1 MLFGYFCSSLFI
13 GGGEVNFIN
22 ILKYLNR
29 CPSCKNGNVFSG
41 LIKLRDYCSSCN
53 IKLNSDKIGD
63 GASWITTSFVCF
75 VLIPILF
82 FFEINIGISVKIY
95 VFVVFPFLVL
105 LSIILLRISRYLLLK
120 KYYDVI

>member
-82 FFEINIGISVKIY
+82 FFEINIGITVKIY
-95 VFVVFPFLVL
+95 VLVVFPFLVL

>member
-82 FFEINIGISVKIY
+82 FFEINIGISVKTY
-95 VFVVFPFLVL
+95 LFVVFPFLVL

-120 KYYDVI
+120 NIMM

>member
-82 FFEINIGISVKIY
+82 FFEINIGISIKIY

-105 LSIILLRISRYLLLK
+105 LSIIVLRIARYLLLK

>member
-29 CPSCKNGNVFSG
+29 CPRCKNGNVFSG
-41 LIKLRDYCSSCN
+41 IIKLKDYCSSCN

-75 VLIPILF
+75 ILIPILF

>member
-29 CPSCKNGNVFSG
+29 CPRCKNGNVFSG
-41 LIKLRDYCSSCN
+41 LIKLKDYCSSCN

-82 FFEINIGISVKIY
+82 FFEINIGISLTVY

>member
-82 FFEINIGISVKIY
+82 FFEINIGISVKMY
-95 VFVVFPFLVL
+95 LFVVFPFLVL

>member
-29 CPSCKNGNVFSG
+29 CPRCKNGNVFSG
-41 LIKLRDYCSSCN
+41 LIKLKDYCSSCN

-105 LSIILLRISRYLLLK
+105 LSIILLRVARYLLLK

>member
-13 GGGEVNFIN
+13 GGEEVNFIN

-29 CPSCKNGNVFSG
+29 CPRCKNGNVFSG
-41 LIKLRDYCSSCN
+41 LIKLKDYCSICN
-53 IKLNSDKIGD
+53 VKLNSDKIGD

-82 FFEINIGISVKIY
+82 VFEINIGISVKIY

-105 LSIILLRISRYLLLK
+105 LSIIFLRISRYLLLK

>member
-29 CPSCKNGNVFSG
+29 CPRCKNGNVFSG
-41 LIKLRDYCSSCN
+41 LIKLKDYCSSCN

-95 VFVVFPFLVL
+95 VFVVFPLLVL

>member
-29 CPSCKNGNVFSG
+29 CPRCKNGNVFSG
-41 LIKLRDYCSSCN
+41 LIKLKDYCSSCN

-95 VFVVFPFLVL
+95 VFFVFPFLVL

-120 KYYDVI
+120 KYYDVT

>member
-13 GGGEVNFIN
+13 GGGGVNFIN

-29 CPSCKNGNVFSG
+29 CPRCKNGNVFSG
-41 LIKLRDYCSSCN
+41 LIKLKDYCSSCN

-63 GASWITTSFVCF
+63 GASWITTSLVCF
-75 VLIPILF
+75 VIIPILF

-95 VFVVFPFLVL
+95 VFVVFPFFAL

>member
-29 CPSCKNGNVFSG
+29 CPRCKNGNVFSG
-41 LIKLRDYCSSCN
+41 LIKLKDYCSSCN

-75 VLIPILF
+75 VIIPILF
-82 FFEINIGISVKIY
+82 FFEINIGINVKIY

>member
-29 CPSCKNGNVFSG
+29 CPRCKNGNVFSG
-41 LIKLRDYCSSCN
+41 LIKLKDYCSSCN

-82 FFEINIGISVKIY
+82 FIEINIGISVKIY
-95 VFVVFPFLVL
+95 VFVIFPFLVL

>member
-22 ILKYLNR
+22 ILRYLNR
-29 CPSCKNGNVFSG
+29 CPRCKNGNVFNG
-41 LIKLRDYCSSCN
+41 IIKLKDYCSSCN

-75 VLIPILF
+75 VLMPILF
-82 FFEINIGISVKIY
+82 FFEINIGISLKIY
-95 VFVVFPFLVL
+95 VFAVFPFLVL

-120 KYYDVI
+120 KYYDVT

>member
-13 GGGEVNFIN
+13 GGGEVNLIN

-29 CPSCKNGNVFSG
+29 CPRCKNSNVFSG
-41 LIKLRDYCSSCN
+41 LIKLKGHCSSCN

>member
-1 MLFGYFCSSLFI
+1 MLFGYFCSSLFT

-29 CPSCKNGNVFSG
+29 CPRCKNGNVFSG
-41 LIKLRDYCSSCN
+41 LIKLKDYCSSCN

-82 FFEINIGISVKIY
+82 VLEINIGISVKIY

>member
-82 FFEINIGISVKIY
+82 FFEINIGISVKLY

>member
-1 MLFGYFCSSLFI
+1 MLFGCFCSSLFI

-29 CPSCKNGNVFSG
+29 CPRCKNGNVFSG
-41 LIKLRDYCSSCN
+41 LIKLKDYCSSCN

-75 VLIPILF
+75 ILIPILF
-82 FFEINIGISVKIY
+82 YFEINIGISVKIY
-95 VFVVFPFLVL
+95 VLVVFPFLVL

>member
-29 CPSCKNGNVFSG
+29 CPRCKNGNVFSG
-41 LIKLRDYCSSCN
+41 LIKLKDYCSSCN

-82 FFEINIGISVKIY
+82 FFEINIGISEKIY

-105 LSIILLRISRYLLLK
+105 LSIILLRITRYLLLK

>member
-22 ILKYLNR
+22 ILKYLYR
-29 CPSCKNGNVFSG
+29 CPRCKNGNVFSG
-41 LIKLRDYCSSCN
+41 LIKLKDYCSCCN

-95 VFVVFPFLVL
+95 VFVIFPFLVL
-105 LSIILLRISRYLLLK
+105 LSIILLRITRYLLLK

>member
-1 MLFGYFCSSLFI
+1 MLFGYFCSSPFI

-29 CPSCKNGNVFSG
+29 CPRCKNGNVFSG
-41 LIKLRDYCSSCN
+41 LIRLKDYCSSCN

>member
-22 ILKYLNR
+22 ILKYLYR
-29 CPSCKNGNVFSG
+29 CPRCKNGNVFSG
-41 LIKLRDYCSSCN
+41 LIKLKDYCSCCN

-82 FFEINIGISVKIY
+82 FFEINIGISEKIY
-95 VFVVFPFLVL
+95 VFVVFPSLVL

>member
-29 CPSCKNGNVFSG
+29 CPRCKNGNVFSG
-41 LIKLRDYCSSCN
+41 LIKLKDYCSCCN

-82 FFEINIGISVKIY
+82 FFEINIGISVKTY
-95 VFVVFPFLVL
+95 VFIIFPFLVL

-120 KYYDVI
+120 KYYDVT

>member
-29 CPSCKNGNVFSG
+29 CPRCKNGNVFSG
-41 LIKLRDYCSSCN
+41 LIKLKDYCSSCN

-95 VFVVFPFLVL
+95 IFVVFPFLVL
-105 LSIILLRISRYLLLK
+105 LGIILLRISRYFLLK

>member
-29 CPSCKNGNVFSG
+29 CPRCKNANVFSG
-41 LIKLRDYCSSCN
+41 LIKLKDYCSSCN

-95 VFVVFPFLVL
+95 VFVVCPFLVL

>member
-29 CPSCKNGNVFSG
+29 CPRCKNGNVFSG
-41 LIKLRDYCSSCN
+41 LIKLKDYCSSCN

-82 FFEINIGISVKIY
+82 FFEINIGISLKIY
-95 VFVVFPFLVL
+95 IFVVFPFLVL
-105 LSIILLRISRYLLLK
+105 LSIILLRITRYLLLK

>member
-63 GASWITTSFVCF
+63 GASWITTSFICF

>member
-29 CPSCKNGNVFSG
+29 CPRCKNGNVFSG
-41 LIKLRDYCSSCN
+41 LIKLKDNCSCCN

>member
-1 MLFGYFCSSLFI
+1 MLFGCFCSSLFI
-13 GGGEVNFIN
+13 GGEEVNFIN

-29 CPSCKNGNVFSG
+29 CPRCKNGNVFSG
-41 LIKLRDYCSSCN
+41 LIKLKGHCNSCN
-53 IKLNSDKIGD
+53 LKLNSDKIGD

-82 FFEINIGISVKIY
+82 FFEINIGISLKIY

>member
-1 MLFGYFCSSLFI
+1 MLFGYFCSSPFI
-13 GGGEVNFIN
+13 GGGEVNSIN

-29 CPSCKNGNVFSG
+29 CPSCKNGDVFNG
-41 LIKLRDYCSSCN
+41 LIKLKDYCSSCN

-105 LSIILLRISRYLLLK
+105 LSIIVLRIARYLLLK

>member
-29 CPSCKNGNVFSG
+29 CPRCKNGNVFSG
-41 LIKLRDYCSSCN
+41 LIKLKDYCSSCN

-63 GASWITTSFVCF
+63 GASWITSSFVCF
-75 VLIPILF
+75 LIIPILF

-105 LSIILLRISRYLLLK
+105 LSIILLRIFRYLLLK

>member
-13 GGGEVNFIN
+13 GGVEVNFIN

-29 CPSCKNGNVFSG
+29 CPRCKNGNVFSG
-41 LIKLRDYCSSCN
+41 LIKLKDYCSSCN
-53 IKLNSDKIGD
+53 IKLNYDKIGD

-82 FFEINIGISVKIY
+82 FFEINIGISLKIY

-105 LSIILLRISRYLLLK
+105 LSIILLRIFRYLLLK
-120 KYYDVI
+120 KYYDVT

>member
-29 CPSCKNGNVFSG
+29 CPSCKNGDVFSG

-95 VFVVFPFLVL
+95 VFVVFPFFAL

>member
-29 CPSCKNGNVFSG
+29 CPRCKNGNVFSG
-41 LIKLRDYCSSCN
+41 LIKLKDYCSCCN

-82 FFEINIGISVKIY
+82 FFEINIGISVNIY
-95 VFVVFPFLVL
+95 IFVVFPLLVL

-120 KYYDVI
+120 KYYDMI

>member
-29 CPSCKNGNVFSG
+29 CPRCKNGNVFSG
-41 LIKLRDYCSSCN
+41 LIKLKDYCSSCN

-63 GASWITTSFVCF
+63 GASWVTTSFVCF

-95 VFVVFPFLVL
+95 VFVVFPFLVF

>member
-29 CPSCKNGNVFSG
+29 CPSCKNGNVFNG
-41 LIKLRDYCSSCN
+41 LIKLKDYCSCCN

-95 VFVVFPFLVL
+95 VFVIFPFLVL